1 MKERSSVSSGSP
13 WESKVGYSRAVR
25 VGRLIFVSGTT
36 STDKRGRAVAVG
48 DAYAQTMHALR
59 KIQRAL
65 EGLGGRI
72 EDVTRTRIYVTDI
85 DRWKEIGRAHNSF
98 FHKVKPATSM
108 VEVRRLTSDK
118 ILVEI
123 GVDAVLSNEK

>member
-1 MKERSSVSSGSP
+1 MAGVMKERTAVSSGSP

-25 VGRLIFVSGTT
+25 VGKLIFVSGTAG
-36 STDKRGRAVAVG
+36 TDKRGRAVAVG

-72 EDVTRTRIYVTDI
+72 EDVTRTRIYVTD
-85 DRWKEIGRAHNSF
+85 
-98 FHKVKPATSM
+98 
-108 VEVRRLTSDK
+108 
-118 ILVEI
+118 
-123 GVDAVLSNEK
+123 

>member
-25 VGRLIFVSGTT
+25 VGKLISVSGTT
-36 STDKRGRAVAVG
+36 GTDKQRRAIAVG

-85 DRWKEIGRAHNSF
+85 DRWKEIGRAYNSF
-98 FHKVKPATSM
+98 FHKVKPATFM
-108 VEVRRLTSDK
+108 VEVRRLISDK
-118 ILVEI
+118 VLVEI
-123 GVDAVLSNEK
+123 EADAVVANEK